1 MRAAARRHYR
11 AALRSLPGDEAPQPP
26 PAAPYVA
33 PTILMQKQAAAL
45 DGCAKTRGVDGPLMQ
60 QVRALYEE
68 GVVPVRE
75 IAQHIGVSERTLYKY
90 VQRGR
95 WRRRYA
101 HGVGVGGG
109 ADADEGDGGGAPCPP
124 SRPVR
129 GAGGRFIRRADA
141 GRPHAHGL
149 LALDPK
155 RAEKAAKRCVGAR
168 RRVVEAAQAA
178 ERDKVAER
186 HERAARRDLDTRL
199 RAFDLFGAALVD
211 LAAGYAHGG
220 ARYAATAGALQR
232 LIDAEMRALLAIK
245 AAP

>member
-11 AALRSLPGDEAPQPP
+11 AALRSLPGDEAPRPP
-26 PAAPYVA
+26 PAAPYVT
-33 PTILMQKQAAAL
+33 PTMLMQKQAAAL
-45 DGCAKTRGVDGPLMQ
+45 DGSAKTRGVDGPLMQ

-75 IAQHIGVSERTLYKY
+75 IAQHVGVSERTLYKY
-90 VQRGR
+90 VQRGG

-101 HGVGVGGG
+101 HS
-109 ADADEGDGGGAPCPP
+109 DGDGGGAPCPP

-168 RRVVEAAQAA
+168 RRAVEAAQAA
-178 ERDKVAER
+178 ERDKAAER